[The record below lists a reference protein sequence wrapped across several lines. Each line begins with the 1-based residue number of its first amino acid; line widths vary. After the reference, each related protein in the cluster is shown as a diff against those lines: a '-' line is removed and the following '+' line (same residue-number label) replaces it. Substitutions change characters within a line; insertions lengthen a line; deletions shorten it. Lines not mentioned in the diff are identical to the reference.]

1 MSVLRMLWV
10 GAGPGVRAGLAMPGP
25 VCLNFPLGLM
35 MASGMKVAERGQ
47 SSRDT
52 GPGWGMSSYSVQ
64 RGGSSHRCGPGQARL
79 HLIDNSF
86 PRGSARPGPPGSGHT
101 PHTGSGAARGQECS
115 ELRARLLGSVVQ
127 CPPRARDHSEQPPVL
142 SPQVSPVSRG
152 HSEMTTLCYRQVV
165 TSPERTEASHVTRL
179 CLCPGPPSSSA
190 GQ

>member
-1 MSVLRMLWV
+1 MSVLRVLWV

-52 GPGWGMSSYSVQ
+52 GPGGGMSSYSVQ
-64 RGGSSHRCGPGQARL
+64 RGGEGGEQLQVRAREAWSLTQARL

-101 PHTGSGAARGQECS
+101 PGQARRAAR
-115 ELRARLLGSVVQ
+115 
-127 CPPRARDHSEQPPVL
+127 
-142 SPQVSPVSRG
+142 
-152 HSEMTTLCYRQVV
+152 
-165 TSPERTEASHVTRL
+165 
-179 CLCPGPPSSSA
+179 SA
-190 GQ
+190 ES

>member
-1 MSVLRMLWV
+1 
-10 GAGPGVRAGLAMPGP
+10 MPGP

-64 RGGSSHRCGPGQARL
+64 RGGGSSHRCGPGRPGPGSRPGSISLTIHFLEVAPGPARL
-79 HLIDNSF
+79 A
-86 PRGSARPGPPGSGHT
+86 RGTHRVRRGARPGV
-101 PHTGSGAARGQECS
+101 
-115 ELRARLLGSVVQ
+115 LRAESQTLLGSVVQ

-152 HSEMTTLCYRQVV
+152 DSEVTTLCYRDMV
-165 TSPERTEASHVTRL
+165 TSPERTEARHVTRL
-179 CLCPGPPSSSA
+179 RLCPGLPSSSA
-190 GQ
+190 GH